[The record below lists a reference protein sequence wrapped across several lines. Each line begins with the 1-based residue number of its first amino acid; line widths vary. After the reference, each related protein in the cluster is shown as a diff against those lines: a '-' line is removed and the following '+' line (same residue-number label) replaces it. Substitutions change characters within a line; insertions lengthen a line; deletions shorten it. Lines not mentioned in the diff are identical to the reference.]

1 MESVSKRE
9 GPDASAKDLAEARRE
24 ERLNFSHSSY
34 QLGESDL
41 GRSIISN
48 DLIIK
53 AENNKVKV
61 SFGSFNK
68 GFFGVDGGKVN
79 LDKGSIEKMS
89 INFPPPRTRA
99 GNIENFKL
107 RCKKL

>member
-1 MESVSKRE
+1 MEYPDTVSNKRQ
-9 GPDASAKDLAEARRE
+9 DIKVFQNR
-24 ERLNFSHSSY
+24 
-34 QLGESDL
+34 
-41 GRSIISN
+41 N

-53 AENNKVKV
+53 AENNKVKI

-68 GFFGVDGGKVN
+68 GFFGIDGGKVN

-89 INFPPPRTRA
+89 VDFPPPRTRA

>member
-1 MESVSKRE
+1 MKGMKKDTFRMEYPDTVSNKRQ
-9 GPDASAKDLAEARRE
+9 DIKVFQNR
-24 ERLNFSHSSY
+24 
-34 QLGESDL
+34 
-41 GRSIISN
+41 N

-53 AENNKVKV
+53 AENNKVKI

-89 INFPPPRTRA
+89 VDFPPPRTRA

>member
-1 MESVSKRE
+1 EYPDMVSNKRQ
-9 GPDASAKDLAEARRE
+9 DIKIFQNR
-24 ERLNFSHSSY
+24 
-34 QLGESDL
+34 
-41 GRSIISN
+41 N

-53 AENNKVKV
+53 AENNKVII
-61 SFGSFNK
+61 SFGSFKK

-89 INFPPPRTRA
+89 VDFPPPKTRA